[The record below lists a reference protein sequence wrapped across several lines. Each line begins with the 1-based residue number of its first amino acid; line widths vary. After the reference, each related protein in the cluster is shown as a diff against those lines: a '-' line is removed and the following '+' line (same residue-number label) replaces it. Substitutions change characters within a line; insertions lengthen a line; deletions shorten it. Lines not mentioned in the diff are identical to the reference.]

1 MSGECPQGSSSP
13 QASASQPKD
22 HGAGEGAAS
31 PSTWVPASCQGIGRG
46 SSSRQASWCPSRQL
60 KDSLGPGRGDTTVW
74 LQPLCP
80 ICPPILSTG
89 LGGAP
94 TCTSCLTFQK
104 PQLSPRVTSPGP
116 HSQDQSPFTLG
127 APTEAGS
134 TLRSQQ

>member
-1 MSGECPQGSSSP
+1 MP
-13 QASASQPKD
+13 
-22 HGAGEGAAS
+22 AGEQQPPGQCQSTQRPRGWGGRSKSEHLGAC
-31 PSTWVPASCQGIGRG
+31 SCQGIGRG

-80 ICPPILSTG
+80 ISPPILSTG